1 MSWSIVSA
9 RDVQQSDLMGEGGRV
24 LAGGVWAAW
33 LRVCEAVC
41 GCLRRGSAFG
51 RAGDEVF
58 RDVNGCSAGLV
69 PGLLR
74 RPIGG
79 GLMVGVV
86 SRGF

>member
-1 MSWSIVSA
+1 
-9 RDVQQSDLMGEGGRV
+9 MGESGRV

-33 LRVCEAVC
+33 LRLCEAVC

-58 RDVNGCSAGLV
+58 RDVNAGLV